1 METSVVFE
9 QKIAVNPRE
18 FNTLGTSKIDDVLL
32 RRFAEEN
39 EGRCSVHGW
48 VVPGTL
54 KMLSRT
60 MLQIEGGRF
69 TGDMVCWI
77 QVEGKVLYPVD
88 GITVQGFVL
97 KKNKMGLFIMH
108 KDAIQI
114 MVPRDLHI
122 NNEEF
127 DDVQVGE
134 QVEVIIKKSR
144 FQVKDETILSV
155 GLFVRSIGGA
165 IPAVAPPKFDEEEE
179 AEMPPLEPLIEE
191 TSGELRNED
200 ESYETDEDSERK
212 SDETDDE
219 MPPLEPV
226 AEVLE
231 MEE

>member
-9 QKIAVNPRE
+9 QKIAISPRE

-32 RRFAEEN
+32 KRFAEEN

-77 QVEGKVLYPVD
+77 QVEGKVIYPVD

-97 KKNKMGLFIMH
+97 NNNKMGLVVMH
-108 KDAIQI
+108 KDNIKI

-122 NNEEF
+122 DNEEF

-155 GLFVRSIGGA
+155 GLFVRRVAGG
-165 IPAVAPPKFDEEEE
+165 IPAVAPPKFDVDTDEEEE
-179 AEMPPLEPLIEE
+179 VEMPPLEPLIEE
-191 TSGELRNED
+191 TSGQLRNETED
-200 ESYETDEDSERK
+200 EEE
-212 SDETDDE
+212 DETDDE

>member
-9 QKIAVNPRE
+9 QKIAITPRE

-32 RRFAEEN
+32 QRFAEEN

-48 VVPGTL
+48 VIPGTL

-77 QVEGKVLYPVD
+77 QVEGHVLYPVD
-88 GITVQGFVL
+88 GIKVQGFVL

-122 NNEEF
+122 DNEEF
-127 DDVQVGE
+127 DDAQVGDM
-134 QVEVIIKKSR
+134 VEVIIKKSR
-144 FQVKDETILSV
+144 FQVKDESILSV
-155 GLFVRSIGGA
+155 GLFVGRIKGA
-165 IPAVAPPKFDEEEE
+165 ATRMAPIPASEPESEEEE
-179 AEMPPLEPLIEE
+179 EETPEMPALEANGEEEEEDTTDEKVEAAEPLRRDLVD
-191 TSGELRNED
+191 G
-200 ESYETDEDSERK
+200 
-212 SDETDDE
+212 
-219 MPPLEPV
+219 
-226 AEVLE
+226 EVLE